1 MHSLKKQRLK
11 EYQPMTSSYLNTYSL
26 VSIRKNTKEQK
37 VLLQNQGENKKDRQR
52 PEANAKTDASL
63 FKLPKQSGFASGGNK
78 FGSTWRDKHNGGVWP
93 TVRQIANGMVWWL
106 VDQN

>member
-1 MHSLKKQRLK
+1 MKKQRLK
-11 EYQPMTSSYLNTYSL
+11 EYQPLTGSHLNNYLL
-26 VSIRKNTKEQK
+26 ISIRKDTKEQK

-63 FKLPKQSGFASGGNK
+63 FKLPKQSGFASGGNE
-78 FGSTWRDKHNGGVWP
+78 FGFTWIKKHNGGKRP